1 MHSLSFGVVL
11 SGAMIDLDSTFFMQ
25 MAIFFAL
32 FAVLYVLLFKPL
44 LAVFDERE
52 NAIGGAKQKSR
63 ELEVSAEEKFQRF
76 ETEMK
81 KVRIEAMQERD
92 RARQDALNLEREL
105 LATSRVEADQMM
117 KEASEKLAT
126 DGAKVRADM
135 LASAPQLASDIAERL
150 LGRRA
155 N

>member
-1 MHSLSFGVVL
+1 
-11 SGAMIDLDSTFFMQ
+11 MIDLDSTFFMQ

-52 NAIGGAKQKSR
+52 QAIDGAKQKSR

-81 KVRIEAMQERD
+81 KVRIEATQERD
-92 RARQDALNLEREL
+92 RVRQDALNLEREL
-105 LATSRVEADQMM
+105 LAKSRVEADNMM

>member
-1 MHSLSFGVVL
+1 MQALSFGVVL
-11 SGAMIDLDSTFFMQ
+11 SGAMIDLDATFFMQ

-32 FAVLYVLLFKPL
+32 FAVLYALLFKPL

-52 NAIGGAKQKSR
+52 HAIDGAKQKSR
-63 ELEVSAEEKFQRF
+63 ELEVSADEKFQRF

-81 KVRIEAMQERD
+81 KVRVEATQERE
-92 RARQDALNLEREL
+92 RVRQDALNLERDL
-105 LATSRVEADQMM
+105 LAKSRTEADKMM
-117 KEASEKLAT
+117 KEAAEKLAT

>member
-1 MHSLSFGVVL
+1 
-11 SGAMIDLDSTFFMQ
+11 MIDLDGTFFLQ

-32 FAVLYVLLFKPL
+32 FAVLYTALFKPL
-44 LAVFDERE
+44 MGVFDARE
-52 NAIGGAKQKSR
+52 SAIDGAKQKSR

-81 KVRIEAMQERD
+81 KVRIEATQERD
-92 RARQDALNLEREL
+92 RVRQDALNLEREL
-105 LATSRVEADQMM
+105 LSKSRAEADKMM
-117 KEASEKLAT
+117 KEADAT
-126 DGAKVRADM
+126 LTQEGAKVRAEI